1 MPEAHLDAVIHVPT
15 RLRIVTYLDAT
26 LPVVDDEVS
35 FPTVQR
41 ALDLTAGNLT
51 THLTRLEEAGYIAIA
66 KAFAGRKPVTYIRL
80 TAAGRTAF
88 QAYRTTLLAMIGG
101 G

>member
-1 MPEAHLDAVIHVPT
+1 MPEPQLDAVIHVPT

-26 LPVVDDEVS
+26 LPLVDDEVT
-35 FPTVQR
+35 FPTVQG

-51 THLTRLEEAGYIAIA
+51 THLTRLEEAGYVAIS
-66 KAFAGRKPVTYIRL
+66 KAFAGRKPVTYVRF
-80 TAAGRTAF
+80 TAAGRAAF
-88 QAYRTTLLAMIGG
+88 QAYRTILLALIGG